1 MVTINKCKFPH
12 DLSYAIKQLE
22 VDIGDR
28 LVANQALL
36 AAAESTLTGMDALI
50 DEGNNLLD
58 TLLSKNGAGT
68 ASASSIVTSADV
80 ATQYGLLP
88 DKPTAEEEEKFV
100 ANAGLVLLNR
110 IVYLPG
116 DKSDNP
122 LDAVNISVLRRLYF
136 ALGKDLSKVDEVF
149 TQTTKTVFIQD
160 QLVLKIIPP
169 KSVGVSYTID
179 EIRTLLKQNQIED
192 TDVAFTS
199 DKRAIVIL
207 ESFLARDQA
216 KTKTLGLT
224 KIPEAQLISNVFH
237 QNGVDT
243 STIAMQRYAALGY
256 TSEEL
261 NTIMLGKDLID
272 TNKITIVNKVDVL
285 HENASKLI
293 MLIDFIISRLA
304 SSITIGTNNYSTF
317 FTQLNLGID
326 QLIVGHQS
334 LISLLKF
341 QVSQYL
347 EKNILTKLREKHSDT
362 EIIYLLE
369 RRQDVQGIYFDPPD
383 DTFLRTLSRSISAA
397 TPDTTYISNQ
407 AINKPSTSKYDQ
419 ASVLAMYVDLVDS
432 QTELDTRTYSI
443 ASLNKIKAYL
453 NDYIGR
459 TPIITNSFTTS
470 TTTNPTEI
478 LQGQPSAASP
488 ASILTERFDPLTTMN
503 FDQRKKNVLGSFQD
517 LYGLY
522 PPSLAGPISDVITAT
537 TNIFEKVF
545 KAVDSIISQAEKTL
559 FAMKKRLDSW
569 LSKHMSLTGKGD
581 FSSSL
586 LKCSINWDIGISTNL
601 LDQLI
606 DFVLRLLATAVAFLT
621 KIKAWIFDI
630 ITKLLCLP
638 VNLINSFIGKV
649 QNALPSACK
658 VSKVDLGDTL
668 NKALADLNKVGTA
681 KTITLMGFDKDAL
694 KLKMSI
700 SAAPDRLGQF
710 KESAFCDSSASSN
723 FMNASMLNMSVGI

>member
-1 MVTINKCKFPH
+1 MAITNKCQFPH

-22 VDIGDR
+22 ADIGDR
-28 LVANQALL
+28 LVANQQLL

-58 TLLSKNGAGT
+58 ALLSKNGAGT
-68 ASASSIVTSADV
+68 SASSDIVTSADV

-122 LDAVNISVLRRLYF
+122 LDAINIAVLRRLYL

-243 STIAMQRYAALGY
+243 STIAMQRYASLGY
-256 TSEEL
+256 TGEEL
-261 NTIMLGKDLID
+261 NTIMLGKDFID
-272 TNKITIVNKVDVL
+272 TNKITIVNKVDAL

-293 MLIDFIISRLA
+293 TLIDFIISRLA
-304 SSITIGTNNYSTF
+304 SPVTAGTSTYSTF
-317 FTQLNLGID
+317 FTQLSLGID
-326 QLIVGHQS
+326 QLITGHQS

-347 EKNILTKLREKHSDT
+347 EKNILTKLREKHSDA

-369 RRQDVQGIYFDPPD
+369 K
-383 DTFLRTLSRSISAA
+383 
-397 TPDTTYISNQ
+397 SN
-407 AINKPSTSKYDQ
+407 I
-419 ASVLAMYVDLVDS
+419 
-432 QTELDTRTYSI
+432 
-443 ASLNKIKAYL
+443 
-453 NDYIGR
+453 
-459 TPIITNSFTTS
+459 
-470 TTTNPTEI
+470 
-478 LQGQPSAASP
+478 
-488 ASILTERFDPLTTMN
+488 
-503 FDQRKKNVLGSFQD
+503 
-517 LYGLY
+517 
-522 PPSLAGPISDVITAT
+522 
-537 TNIFEKVF
+537 
-545 KAVDSIISQAEKTL
+545 
-559 FAMKKRLDSW
+559 
-569 LSKHMSLTGKGD
+569 
-581 FSSSL
+581 
-586 LKCSINWDIGISTNL
+586 
-601 LDQLI
+601 
-606 DFVLRLLATAVAFLT
+606 
-621 KIKAWIFDI
+621 
-630 ITKLLCLP
+630 
-638 VNLINSFIGKV
+638 
-649 QNALPSACK
+649 
-658 VSKVDLGDTL
+658 
-668 NKALADLNKVGTA
+668 
-681 KTITLMGFDKDAL
+681 
-694 KLKMSI
+694 
-700 SAAPDRLGQF
+700 
-710 KESAFCDSSASSN
+710 
-723 FMNASMLNMSVGI
+723 